1 VVRESEA
8 VTVSD
13 SVDFFADDVDKA
25 SEAVTVSVS
34 VAFLDAAVVSES

>member
-1 VVRESEA
+1 VTVSDSIAFLDAAVDSESEA

-13 SVDFFADDVDKA
+13 
-25 SEAVTVSVS
+25 S